1 MSVMQSRKM
10 RTAVFIGFPLIAT
23 AICTLESLR
32 SPDDVNVTSASV
44 TLGEIVR
51 RVIVTGVLQPVTM
64 VDVSTQVSGTIAEV
78 DVDFNTVVRAGQV
91 LLRLDGSEL
100 QAELDQAGG
109 TLAQAHADLA
119 TARTT
124 AEGAALTLS
133 RAEALDA
140 KSLIAQVD
148 LDEART
154 AMTQADADVQ
164 SASAR
169 VDEATAD
176 VRTATVNLQQTVIRS
191 PVDGVVMNRNV
202 STGATVAAI
211 QSVPVLFQI
220 ATDFRTMQVIA
231 DIDESDVASISIG
244 SVASFHVDAYPNESF
259 EGHVTEV
266 RLNAVRDQLG
276 QDGATPRTDAEG
288 AALAVVSYPVII
300 TVENPDEKLRPGMTA
315 IVTLDGARRERATR
329 IPNSALSFVPS
340 ARILAATHQKNPAPP
355 PPPASDKTSNSARVW
370 AYDGTEFTP
379 IVIRTGLSDDEWTE
393 LVSGPLEPGA
403 TLVTNASMGAD
414 PASN

>member
-1 MSVMQSRKM
+1 MRSRKV
-10 RTAVFIGFPLIAT
+10 RTGVFIGLPLIAT
-23 AICTLESLR
+23 TLCTLESLR
-32 SPDDVNVTSASV
+32 SPDDINVTSASV

-51 RVIVTGVLQPVTM
+51 RVIVTGVLQPVTT
-64 VDVSTQVSGTIAEV
+64 VDVSTQVSGTISEV
-78 DVDFNTVVRAGQV
+78 DADFNSVVHAGQV

-100 QAELDQAGG
+100 QAELDQARG
-109 TLAQAHADLA
+109 TLAQARADLA
-119 TARTT
+119 AARTT

-133 RAEALDA
+133 RSEALAA

-169 VDEATAD
+169 VDEASAD
-176 VRTATVNLQQTVIRS
+176 VRTATVNLQQTVIRA

-202 STGATVAAI
+202 STGQTVAAI
-211 QSVPVLFQI
+211 QSAPVLFQI
-220 ATDFRTMQVIA
+220 ATDFRTMQVVA
-231 DIDESDVASISIG
+231 DLDQSDVASMALG
-244 SVASFHVDAYPNESF
+244 SAASVHIDAYPNQTF
-259 EGHVTEV
+259 EGHVTEI
-266 RLNAVRDQLG
+266 RLDAVREQPG
-276 QDGATPRTDAEG
+276 QDGATPRSDTQGTAM
-288 AALAVVSYPVII
+288 AVVSYPVIL

-315 IVTLDGARRERATR
+315 IVMLDGARRERATR

-340 ARILAATHQKNPAPP
+340 ARVLAATHQKNPAPP
-355 PPPASDKTSNSARVW
+355 PSPAPDRTGNSARVW

-403 TLVTNASMGAD
+403 TLVTNAAIGAD

>member
-1 MSVMQSRKM
+1 MRSRKV
-10 RTAVFIGFPLIAT
+10 RTGVFIGLPLIAT
-23 AICTLESLR
+23 TLCTLESLR
-32 SPDDVNVTSASV
+32 SPDDINVTSASV

-51 RVIVTGVLQPVTM
+51 RVIVTGVLQPVTT
-64 VDVSTQVSGTIAEV
+64 VDVSTQVSGTISEV
-78 DVDFNTVVRAGQV
+78 DADFNSVVHAGQV

-100 QAELDQAGG
+100 QAELDQARG
-109 TLAQAHADLA
+109 TLAQARADLA
-119 TARTT
+119 AARTT

-133 RAEALDA
+133 RSEALAA

-169 VDEATAD
+169 VDEASAD
-176 VRTATVNLQQTVIRS
+176 VRTATVNLQQTVI
-191 PVDGVVMNRNV
+191 
-202 STGATVAAI
+202 AI
-211 QSVPVLFQI
+211 QSAPVLFQI
-220 ATDFRTMQVIA
+220 ATDFRTMQVVA
-231 DIDESDVASISIG
+231 DLDQSDVASMALG
-244 SVASFHVDAYPNESF
+244 SAASVHIDAYPNQTF
-259 EGHVTEV
+259 EGHVTEI
-266 RLNAVRDQLG
+266 RLDAVREQPG
-276 QDGATPRTDAEG
+276 QDGATPRSDTQGTAM
-288 AALAVVSYPVII
+288 AVVSYPVII

-315 IVTLDGARRERATR
+315 IVMLDGARRERATR

-340 ARILAATHQKNPAPP
+340 ARVLAATHQKNPAPP
-355 PPPASDKTSNSARVW
+355 PSPAPDRTGNSARVW

-403 TLVTNASMGAD
+403 TLVTNAAIGAD

>member
-1 MSVMQSRKM
+1 MRSKKL
-10 RTAVFIGFPLIAT
+10 RTAVFIGLPLIAT
-23 AICTLESLR
+23 TFCTLESLR
-32 SPDDVNVTSASV
+32 GPDDINVTSTSV

-51 RVIVTGVLQPVTM
+51 RVIVTGVLQPATT
-64 VDVSTQVSGTIAEV
+64 VDVGTQVSGTISEV
-78 DVDFNTVVRAGQV
+78 DADFNTVVHAGQV
-91 LLRLDGSEL
+91 LLRLDGSEV
-100 QAELDQAGG
+100 QAELDQARG
-109 TLAQAHADLA
+109 TLAQARSDLA
-119 TARTT
+119 AARTT
-124 AEGAALTLS
+124 AESAALTLS
-133 RAEALDA
+133 RAEALAA
-140 KSLIAQVD
+140 KNLIAQVD

-176 VRTATVNLQQTVIRS
+176 VRTGNVNLQQTVIRS

-202 STGATVAAI
+202 STGASVAAI
-211 QSVPVLFQI
+211 ESAPALFQI
-220 ATDFRTMQVIA
+220 ATDFRTMQVVA

-244 SVASFHVDAYPNESF
+244 SLANVHVDAYPNETF
-259 EGHVTEV
+259 EGHVTEI
-266 RLNAVRDQLG
+266 RLDAVRDQLE
-276 QDGATPRTDAEG
+276 QDGATPRSDAQE
-288 AALAVVSYPVII
+288 AALAGASYPVII

-315 IVTLDGARRERATR
+315 VVTLDGARRERATR

-340 ARILAATHQKNPAPP
+340 ARVLAATHQKDPAPP
-355 PPPASDKTSNSARVW
+355 PPPAPDKSSNSARVW